1 MTPQERSLI
10 EQVAGQL
17 AAHPLS
23 HKDADADTLIQEQ
36 IGSQPDA
43 LYRMTQVQIIQQ
55 MTLEA
60 AQRKLADL
68 QRQLQGYQQQGV
80 MGRMFGSRPDIPP
93 PPPPP
98 EYQPSAFGGFLRSAG
113 TIAAGVAAGS
123 LLADAVGGLFDR
135 DGSSSWSGN
144 GSTPEVVENITE
156 NNFLD
161 PDMLPVDDSQV
172 PGNDNPAS
180 DDGFLPVP
188 DDDTAVPD
196 TGNDDDFDDGQDDNF
211 I

>member
-23 HKDADADTLIQEQ
+23 HKDANADALIQDR

-60 AQRKLADL
+60 AQRKLAEL
-68 QRQLQGYQQQGV
+68 QQQLQGYQQQGV
-80 MGRMFGSRPDIPP
+80 MGRMFGSRPDVPP
-93 PPPPP
+93 PPPAPS
-98 EYQPSAFGGFLRSAG
+98 YQPSAFGGFLRSAG

-123 LLADAVGGLFDR
+123 LLADAVGSLFDR
-135 DGSSSWSGN
+135 NSDGGWFGN
-144 GSTPEVVENITE
+144 DNAPEVVENVTE
-156 NNFLD
+156 NNFID
-161 PDMLPVDDSQV
+161 PDMLPV
-172 PGNDNPAS
+172 NDNPIPTDDNAAF
-180 DDGFLPVP
+180 DDGFLPASGNDAAEP
-188 DDDTAVPD
+188 DPGSDDDW
-196 TGNDDDFDDGQDDNF
+196 DDSQDDNF